1 MPGMPL
7 RGDRIHRYVSAFC
20 PLCHDEEPLQPLA
33 EVERLAGY
41 LAERDGRVWLVRG
54 CPRHGRVTTL
64 YDESPEI
71 LRYLEQWTAP
81 TKAHT
86 PDVVGNYAPVPAT
99 YLRGLGEM
107 QTQHTCILLE
117 DVTAACNLCCPTC
130 FAESSPHTLGTV
142 PVERVLANVDQRLAR
157 EGGRIDVLMVSGG
170 EPTIHPRLMPLLEQ
184 LMERDIVRILMNT
197 NG

>member
-7 RGDRIHRYVSAFC
+7 REDRVLRYVTAFC
-20 PLCHDEEPLQPLA
+20 PHCHDEEPHRPLG

-41 LAERDGRVWLVRG
+41 LSERAGRVWLVRG

-81 TKAHT
+81 TKAHA
-86 PDVVGNYAPVPAT
+86 PDVVGNYAPVPAA

-117 DVTAACNLCCPTC
+117 DIVEECNLRCPTC
-130 FAESSPHTLGTV
+130 FAGSSPD
-142 PVERVLANVDQRLAR
+142 LA
-157 EGGRIDVLMVSGG
+157 G
-170 EPTIHPRLMPLLEQ
+170 
-184 LMERDIVRILMNT
+184 
-197 NG
+197 